1 MQQQASGHLAADP
14 NHHLPAQHQPN
25 PHPPVHQPHGHL
37 LPQPPAGLPM
47 LLGQVGGQVQG
58 VQGLVGVNLVGLPG
72 AGAGAQDPPHLQF
85 PPNM

>member
-1 MQQQASGHLAADP
+1 
-14 NHHLPAQHQPN
+14 
-25 PHPPVHQPHGHL
+25 
-37 LPQPPAGLPM
+37 M

-72 AGAGAQDPPHLQF
+72 AGAQDPPHLQF